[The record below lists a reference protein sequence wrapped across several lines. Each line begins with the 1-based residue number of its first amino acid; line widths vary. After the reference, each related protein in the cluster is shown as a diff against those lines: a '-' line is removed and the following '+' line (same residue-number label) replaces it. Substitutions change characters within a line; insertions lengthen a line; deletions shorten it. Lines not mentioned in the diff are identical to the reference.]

1 MDLNGSHSN
10 IGKVFHWI
18 IYTYS
23 RQSLIINNYYKL
35 FFSSIQNIVVILTK
49 IQVYSVNILYISDV
63 VLYLYF
69 LVNLLSLLLTY
80 INVTII
86 YIIFLRKKI
95 WDYAITVAVFHLAVT
110 CVGKILKWTICIS
123 YTLIFQSQYCSSSQ
137 IGVKSQEF
145 VLFIKSKFGKEN

>member
-1 MDLNGSHSN
+1 M
-10 IGKVFHWI
+10 
-18 IYTYS
+18 
-23 RQSLIINNYYKL
+23 
-35 FFSSIQNIVVILTK
+35 
-49 IQVYSVNILYISDV
+49 

-95 WDYAITVAVFHLAVT
+95 WDYAITVALFHLAVT
-110 CVGKILKWTICIS
+110 CAGKILKWTTCIS

-145 VLFIKSKFGKEN
+145 VLFIKAKLEKKIIMIPTENELAVHVCVVSCLDEFLGH